1 MQSDNEA
8 THKIHTKHVQL
19 IQAPAVKKAKEED
32 CFITRTFFAI
42 ERLKT
47 AEVNN
52 EIHVAQQQR
61 YQPWLKRLQQQLGSP
76 AWGDGD
82 VSKDAGRVGQE

>member
-1 MQSDNEA
+1 M
-8 THKIHTKHVQL
+8 
-19 IQAPAVKKAKEED
+19 P
-32 CFITRTFFAI
+32 I
-42 ERLKT
+42 EKLKT

-82 VSKDAGRVGQE
+82 VSKDAGHVGQE

>member
-1 MQSDNEA
+1 MHNWFKHRQS
-8 THKIHTKHVQL
+8 
-19 IQAPAVKKAKEED
+19 KKQKRK
-32 CFITRTFFAI
+32 TVLSRGRSLPI

-82 VSKDAGRVGQE
+82 VSKDAGHVGQE

>member
-1 MQSDNEA
+1 MQLSREHVSNIRCKTLLNKEA
-8 THKIHTKHVQL
+8 KCRATKKQPIKFTPNMHNRFKHRQS
-19 IQAPAVKKAKEED
+19 KKQKRK
-32 CFITRTFFAI
+32 TVLSRGRSLPI

-61 YQPWLKRLQQQLGSP
+61 YQP
-76 AWGDGD
+76 
-82 VSKDAGRVGQE
+82 